1 MAKRK
6 SKTTAE
12 FKPPKRAKR
21 QKSTEATNQSE
32 DENQTL
38 TPESENNNS
47 HNALC
52 SDKLDEHQ
60 PGQSTSQDTQTTEF
74 PVDPC
79 CSLEEKTSHHD
90 NDSTNPPEVSHEIE
104 QTAAVPLQTPEL
116 DRSDKHTLSRP
127 LNTEAINVDQPN
139 RALDDEGR
147 EITRNSNHQS
157 QKVPD
162 DCDSE
167 LPSDEHQTERESSH
181 EGNTATEPKTDEQ
194 LGSSDIV
201 AETSYDQIQ
210 MPEDAGSADP
220 LVKRNIRKR
229 MGMCRLGERKK
240 MLKGQPTRGNVFEG
254 SQENEAGEITNEGPV
269 MTSDGL
275 KKDISISV
283 EEEGVTESEVSVPSF
298 STPCPMD
305 DTPVRERQEQPG
317 NEVQIL
323 VKCMSREPVTRETD
337 NAIPSHADADDLN
350 PLEQNETECM
360 EQNATESNIRED
372 SNEVTTEIGTEV
384 PVDFADVCKDST
396 DVSAQEEVVIAGSLE
411 VPKEANEGSASASE
425 VANQFGEELVVGG
438 DETEQC
444 SPCECDMNIST
455 SDHTSE
461 QCVELMDI
469 TADETIRA
477 PPVIHETEDKCES
490 SDFSQVAATAT
501 AENKAD
507 CEDNSVSSLS
517 IPAAPPGGDNEH
529 VQSFTERVSL
539 LRDAHEP
546 LRSPAAEPDPSSPL
560 SMHSVTDS
568 QLNNIP
574 LSLEDLPI
582 SEASCDLEDATE
594 LVCGLIRDIASLN
607 QLLMDARRQ
616 IGFGQQGRK
625 PPLHTQKY
633 RHNTNRF

>member
-1 MAKRK
+1 ADAGKCLL
-6 SKTTAE
+6 AE

-60 PGQSTSQDTQTTEF
+60 PGQSTLQDTQTTEF

-79 CSLEEKTSHHD
+79 CSLEEKTSHYD
-90 NDSTNPPEVSHEIE
+90 NNEFGNGTNPLSHEIE

-116 DRSDKHTLSRP
+116 DKSDKHTLSRP

-139 RALDDEGR
+139 RELDDEER

-181 EGNTATEPKTDEQ
+181 EGNTATEPKMDEQ

-240 MLKGQPTRGNVFEG
+240 MLKGQLTRGNVFEG

-298 STPCPMD
+298 STSCPME
-305 DTPVRERQEQPG
+305 DTPVQEQQEQPG

-323 VKCMSREPVTRETD
+323 VKCMSREPVTHETD

-350 PLEQNETECM
+350 PLEQNETECT

-384 PVDFADVCKDST
+384 PVDFAEVCKDST
-396 DVSAQEEVVIAGSLE
+396 DISAQEEVVIAGSLE

-425 VANQFGEELVVGG
+425 VANQFGEELVAGG
-438 DETEQC
+438 DKTEQC
-444 SPCECDMNIST
+444 SPCECDMNAST

-461 QCVELMDI
+461 QCVELMDVA
-469 TADETIRA
+469 ADETIRA

-490 SDFSQVAATAT
+490 SDFSQVAATVT

-507 CEDNSVSSLS
+507 NRVSSLS
-517 IPAAPPGGDNEH
+517 IPAAPPGGDNED
-529 VQSFTERVSL
+529 VQ
-539 LRDAHEP
+539 P

-594 LVCGLIRDIASLN
+594 LVCGLIRDIHLN
-607 QLLMDARRQ
+607 TIL
-616 IGFGQQGRK
+616 IF
-625 PPLHTQKY
+625 
-633 RHNTNRF
+633 NRSSKFQS

>member
-1 MAKRK
+1 MGKRK
-6 SKTTAE
+6 SKTTE
-12 FKPPKRAKR
+12 FKPPKRTQTRAKR
-21 QKSTEATNQSE
+21 QKSTEETNQCE

-38 TPESENNNS
+38 TPESENDNS

-60 PGQSTSQDTQTTEF
+60 PGQSTLQVTHTTEF

-79 CSLEEKTSHHD
+79 CSLEEKTSHDD
-90 NDSTNPPEVSHEIE
+90 NDELGNPPEVSHGIE
-104 QTAAVPLQTPEL
+104 QTVAITVQTPEL
-116 DRSDKHTLSRP
+116 DNSDKHTLSRP
-127 LNTEAINVDQPN
+127 LNTEAINVDQLN
-139 RALDDEGR
+139 IELDDEER

-167 LPSDEHQTERESSH
+167 LPPDEHQERELSH
-181 EGNTATEPKTDEQ
+181 EDTEPKMDEQ
-194 LGSSDIV
+194 LGSSGIV
-201 AETSYDQIQ
+201 EETSYDQIQ

-220 LVKRNIRKR
+220 LVKRKTRKR
-229 MGMCRLGERKK
+229 MGMCRLGGRKK

-254 SQENEAGEITNEGPV
+254 SQENEMEQVTNADQV
-269 MTSDGL
+269 MTSDE
-275 KKDISISV
+275 K
-283 EEEGVTESEVSVPSF
+283 GVAELEVSVPSF
-298 STPCPMD
+298 STSCSME
-305 DTPVRERQEQPG
+305 DTPVQEELEQPDVQYG

-323 VKCMSREPVTRETD
+323 VKCMSREPVTHETD
-337 NAIPSHADADDLN
+337 NAISSHALN
-350 PLEQNETECM
+350 TLEQNDTECM
-360 EQNATESNIRED
+360 EQNATESNVRED
-372 SNEVTTEIGTEV
+372 SNEVATEIGTEV
-384 PVDFADVCKDST
+384 PVDFAEVCKDST

-411 VPKEANEGSASASE
+411 VPKEANEASPSASA
-425 VANQFGEELVVGG
+425 VANQFGEELVAGG
-438 DETEQC
+438 DEIKQC
-444 SPCECDMNIST
+444 SPCECDMNAST

-469 TADETIRA
+469 AADETISA
-477 PPVIHETEDKCES
+477 PPAVHETENKCES
-490 SDFSQVAATAT
+490 PDFTQVAPTVT

-507 CEDNSVSSLS
+507 CENNSASSLS
-517 IPAAPPGGDNEH
+517 LPAAPPGGDNED

-539 LRDAHEP
+539 ASDAHEP
-546 LRSPAAEPDPSSPL
+546 HRSPAAEPDPSSPL

-594 LVCGLIRDIASLN
+594 LVCGLTRDIASLN
-607 QLLMDARRQ
+607 QLLMDARRK

-625 PPLHTQKY
+625 PPLHNQKY
-633 RHNTNRF
+633 RHSANRF